1 MTTGAKGTRSGA
13 LAPFERH
20 APFRRPSDE
29 MTQPTILICDDEE
42 SLRELIRLSL
52 DGEYAF
58 VEAADG
64 DECIAVARRELPDLV
79 VLDLMMPRRG
89 GVEVLREIRRDEA
102 LARTPVLVIT
112 ADPAL
117 GEQARAAGAS
127 LVIVK
132 PFTPVGLSAAVTE
145 LLGKGS

>member
-1 MTTGAKGTRSGA
+1 MTTGAKGTIASLR
-13 LAPFERH
+13 
-20 APFRRPSDE
+20 APFRRPMPSRRPTQE
-29 MTQPTILICDDEE
+29 MPRPTILICDDEQA
-42 SLRELIRLSL
+42 LRELIRLSL
-52 DGEYAF
+52 EGEYAF

-64 DECIAVARRELPDLV
+64 DECLEVTRAELPDLV
-79 VLDLMMPRRG
+79 ILDLMMPRRG
-89 GVEVLREIRRDEA
+89 GVEVLEELRADEA
-102 LARTPVLVIT
+102 LAPIPVLVIT

>member
-1 MTTGAKGTRSGA
+1 VTTGAKGTRSGA
-13 LAPFERH
+13 LAPLGRH
-20 APFRRPSDE
+20 APFRHPTDE

-58 VEAADG
+58 VEAVDG

-89 GVEVLREIRRDEA
+89 GLDVLREIRRDEA

-145 LLGKGS
+145 LLGKRS